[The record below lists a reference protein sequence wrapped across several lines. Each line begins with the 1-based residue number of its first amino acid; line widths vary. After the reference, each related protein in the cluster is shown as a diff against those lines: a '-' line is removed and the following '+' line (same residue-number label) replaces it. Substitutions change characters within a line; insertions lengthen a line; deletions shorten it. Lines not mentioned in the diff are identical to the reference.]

1 MGELSMT
8 TYRIITERGLQATL
22 EGYTQ
27 AEAEY
32 EAILVAFR
40 QGMTYLQDGTVQDP
54 PKVQVAR

>member
-1 MGELSMT
+1 MT